1 MFQTRYI
8 VQNKQNL
15 KSRDLFISRRGVGVW
30 ELNYQPRQS
39 EKMLRGCKVVHLGV
53 IGSDLAGISHVH
65 QKLLPPK
72 GSAVVSM
79 EWAAGM

>member
-1 MFQTRYI
+1 M
-8 VQNKQNL
+8 
-15 KSRDLFISRRGVGVW
+15 GVW

-53 IGSDLAGISHVH
+53 IGSDLAGITHVH

>member
-15 KSRDLFISRRGVGVW
+15 KNRDLFIAGSGVGVW
-30 ELNYQPRQS
+30 ELKYQPRQS
-39 EKMLRGCKVVHLGV
+39 EKTFRGCRAAHLGV

-79 EWAAGM
+79 EWAAGR